1 VGLGKNAG
9 KFRANRSHRGP
20 GSGWPPLSERR
31 FWEELSELLNA
42 KTRRREEQPRRKVI
56 GPSLFVANP
65 EVGDPGYTVPSI
77 FLPWIVEVR
86 KMEVRKIFRSG

>member
-1 VGLGKNAG
+1 M
-9 KFRANRSHRGP
+9 
-20 GSGWPPLSERR
+20 
-31 FWEELSELLNA
+31 LNA